1 MTEYKKL
8 GSSSPT
14 KDTVVEVYTPPTS
27 RSAVVRSMH
36 ITNNSDTAD
45 TVELLITDSEPQ
57 VVIDYSS
64 YAGIFANSTIGTSPV
79 SGGLYFEE
87 GDAYNQGT
95 GYRTISGPSTSY
107 ADNKL
112 YLRANDDSQSA
123 INPKNAKFGVGRR
136 GQYYAEVV
144 EGGGRVAP
152 TPDEAAKIV
161 TMVGNTSTQDIYGFT
176 FAHGYWWSTTQ
187 DGVVYKILD
196 DFFPADGA
204 FFNPT
209 EVTTGLT
216 ETDLLMAFGPD
227 EYVYNPIT
235 DQYGSGTL
243 VLVSA
248 AGTGAYYSTDEGQ
261 TWTTTSLPST
271 TGLGTIQE
279 LIYSEYLGKFFAVR
293 SADNV
298 NNNATALDQSTD
310 GITWTRYTI
319 PTGTIAYDANSITS
333 TKSFLAIEGG
343 TTQIGL
349 STDGITWT
357 SGTTPS
363 TYVGSNIETY
373 LQDYIAMASNSNS
386 STLALSTDGTTW
398 TYSSSLGQSGYWFNL
413 IGYHSVKSQFYNKDY
428 IVSKTIQPRETI
440 TITGGYTLSEDNGV
454 YFKSQNGTSAVN
466 IFGGEI

>member
-1 MTEYKKL
+1 
-8 GSSSPT
+8 
-14 KDTVVEVYTPPTS
+14 
-27 RSAVVRSMH
+27 
-36 ITNNSDTAD
+36 
-45 TVELLITDSEPQ
+45 
-57 VVIDYSS
+57 
-64 YAGIFANSTIGTSPV
+64 
-79 SGGLYFEE
+79 LYF
-87 GDAYNQGT
+87 
-95 GYRTISGPSTSY
+95 
-107 ADNKL
+107 
-112 YLRANDDSQSA
+112 RAIDQSQFA
-123 INPKNAKFGVGRR
+123 INPKNAKIGAGTR
-136 GQYYAEVV
+136 GYSYGEVV
-144 EGGGRVAP
+144 EKGGRVPP
-152 TPDEAAKIV
+152 TPNQGAPFV
-161 TMVGNTSTQDIYGFT
+161 YMVENTSTQDIYGFT

-187 DGVVYKILD
+187 DGAVYKLLD
-196 DFFPADGA
+196 DFFPADNA
-204 FFNPT
+204 VFIPT

-227 EYVYNPIT
+227 EYVYNPST

-343 TTQIGL
+343 TPQIGL

-357 SGTTPS
+357 SGTTPG
-363 TYVGSNIETY
+363 TAVGSNIETY
-373 LQDYIAMASNSNS
+373 LQDYIVVYPYNGWD
-386 STLALSTDGTTW
+386 THLVLSTDGITW
-398 TYSSSLGQSGYWFNL
+398 TYTPNLGLGGYWFNV
-413 IGYHSVKSQFYNKDY
+413 IGYHSVKSQFNNKDY

-440 TITGGYTLSEDNGV
+440 TITSGYTLSEDNGV

>member
-8 GSSSPT
+8 GGSSPT
-14 KDTVVEVYTPPTS
+14 KDTTVEVYTPPTS
-27 RSAVVRSMH
+27 RSAVVRSML

-64 YAGIFANSTIGTSPV
+64 YAGIFANDTNDYAY
-79 SGGLYFEE
+79 GLYFEE

-95 GYRTISGPSTSY
+95 GYPTVSGLTSY
-107 ADNKL
+107 GDGRL
-112 YLRANDDSQSA
+112 YFRTSDQSQFA
-123 INPKNAKFGVGRR
+123 INPKNAKIGGGRR
-136 GQYYAEVV
+136 GFTQAEVV
-144 EGGGRVAP
+144 EKGGRVLP
-152 TPDEAAKIV
+152 TQDAAAKIEDL
-161 TMVGNTSTQDIYGFT
+161 VGDIATQVIYGFT

-187 DGVVYKILD
+187 DGAVYKLLD
-196 DFFPADGA
+196 DFFPADNA
-204 FFNPT
+204 LFYPT

-227 EYVYNPIT
+227 KYVYNPIT

-271 TGLGTIQE
+271 TGVGTIQE

-333 TKSFLAIEGG
+333 TKSFLAIEGE
-343 TTQIGL
+343 TPQIGL

-357 SGTTPS
+357 SGTTPG
-363 TYVGSNIETY
+363 TAVGSNIETY
-373 LQDYIAMASNSNS
+373 LQDYIVVLPYSYSGGN
-386 STLALSTDGTTW
+386 LALSTDGTTW
-398 TYSSSLGQSGYWFNL
+398 TYSSSFGRNASWKNL

>member
-14 KDTVVEVYTPPTS
+14 KDTTVEVYTPPTS
-27 RSAVVRSMH
+27 TSAVVRSMH

-64 YAGIFANSTIGTSPV
+64 YAGIFANDTIQDFAA
-79 SGGLYFEE
+79 GLYFEE

-95 GYRTISGPSTSY
+95 GYQTVSGPSTS
-107 ADNKL
+107 ADSKL
-112 YLRANDDSQSA
+112 YFRATNQSQSA
-123 INPKNAKFGVGRR
+123 NNPKNAKIAMGYR
-136 GQYYAEVV
+136 GQSYAEVV
-144 EGGGRVAP
+144 EKGGRVPP
-152 TPDEAAKIV
+152 TPDNGASV
-161 TMVGNTSTQDIYGFT
+161 VNLVGNTSTQDIYGFT

-187 DGVVYKILD
+187 DGAVYKILD
-196 DFFPADGA
+196 DFFPADA
-204 FFNPT
+204 ASFNPT

-227 EYVYNPIT
+227 EYVYNPSA

-343 TTQIGL
+343 TPQIGL

-357 SGTTPS
+357 SGTTPGS
-363 TYVGSNIETY
+363 VVSSNIETY
-373 LQDYIAMASNSNS
+373 LQDYIVVFPYSNTSSNF
-386 STLALSTDGTTW
+386 ALSTDGTTW
-398 TYSSSLGQSGYWFNL
+398 TYSSNVGRSAYWYNL

>member
-14 KDTVVEVYTPPTS
+14 KDTIVEVYTPPTS

-57 VVIDYSS
+57 VVADYSS
-64 YAGIFANSTIGTSPV
+64 YAGIFVND
-79 SGGLYFEE
+79 SGDFSVGLYFEE

-95 GYRTISGPSTSY
+95 AYQTISGVTSY
-107 ADNKL
+107 GDSGL
-112 YLRANDDSQSA
+112 YFRSSDQSQFA
-123 INPKNAKFGVGRR
+123 INPKNAKIGAGNR
-136 GQYYAEVV
+136 GQSYAEVV
-144 EGGGRVAP
+144 EKGGRVAP
-152 TPDEAAKIV
+152 TPDNAATVV

-187 DGVVYKILD
+187 DGAVYKLLD
-196 DFFPADGA
+196 DFFPADNA
-204 FFNPT
+204 IFNPT

-227 EYVYNPIT
+227 EDVYSPIT

-243 VLVSA
+243 VLVST

-343 TTQIGL
+343 TPQIGL

-357 SGTTPS
+357 SGTTPG
-363 TYVGSNIETY
+363 TAVGSNIETY
-373 LQDYIAMASNSNS
+373 LQDYIAVYPYASS
-386 STLALSTDGTTW
+386 SGQIVVSTDGTTW
-398 TYSSSLGQSGYWFNL
+398 TYASSLGRSAYWFNI
-413 IGYHSVKSQFYNKDY
+413 IGYHSFKAQFYNNKDY

-440 TITGGYTLSEDNGV
+440 TITGGYTLSEDNRV

>member
-8 GSSSPT
+8 GSLSPT
-14 KDTVVEVYTPPTS
+14 KDIIAEVYTPPTS

-57 VVIDYSS
+57 VVLDRSS
-64 YAGIFANSTIGTSPV
+64 YAGIFVNDRLDYGV
-79 SGGLYFEE
+79 GLYFEE

-95 GYRTISGPSTSY
+95 VYKTVSGVTSY
-107 ADNKL
+107 PDAKL
-112 YLRANDDSQSA
+112 YIRATDESQSA
-123 INPKNAKFGVGRR
+123 INPKNAKIGVGSR
-136 GQYYAEVV
+136 GYNYAEAV
-144 EGGGRVAP
+144 EKGGRFPP
-152 TPDEAAKIV
+152 TPDNGAKFV
-161 TMVGNTSTQDIYGFT
+161 YMVENTATQVIYGLT

-187 DGVVYKILD
+187 DGAVYKLLD
-196 DFFPADGA
+196 DFFPADDA
-204 FFNPT
+204 IFNPT

-227 EYVYNPIT
+227 EYVYNPST

-271 TGLGTIQE
+271 TGVGTIQE

-298 NNNATALDQSTD
+298 NYNATALDQSTD

-343 TTQIGL
+343 TPQIGL

-357 SGTTPS
+357 SGTIPGVAS
-363 TYVGSNIETY
+363 SNIETY
-373 LQDYIAMASNSNS
+373 LQDYIAVNPRGGWDSF
-386 STLALSTDGTTW
+386 LVLSTDGTTW
-398 TYSSSLGQSGYWFNL
+398 TYTPHLSQGAYWSNV
-413 IGYHSVKSQFYNKDY
+413 IGYHSVKSQFNNKDY

-440 TITGGYTLSEDNGV
+440 TITSGYTLSEDNGV

>member
-14 KDTVVEVYTPPTS
+14 KDIIVEVYTPPTS
-27 RSAVVRSMH
+27 TSAVVRSMH

-64 YAGIFANSTIGTSPV
+64 YAGIFVNDR
-79 SGGLYFEE
+79 SGGYGAGIYFEE

-95 GYRTISGPSTSY
+95 SYKTISGVTTN
-107 ADNKL
+107 ADARL
-112 YLRANDDSQSA
+112 YFRAIDQSQSA
-123 INPKNAKFGVGRR
+123 INPKNAKIGVGTR
-136 GQYYAEVV
+136 GYTYAEVV
-144 EGGGRVAP
+144 EKGGRIAP
-152 TPDEAAKIV
+152 TPDTAAETV
-161 TMVGNTSTQDIYGFT
+161 SLVGDTSTQDVYGFT

-187 DGVVYKILD
+187 DGAVYKKLD

-204 FFNPT
+204 NFSPT

-235 DQYGSGTL
+235 HQYGSGTL

-298 NNNATALDQSTD
+298 NYNATALDQSTD

-343 TTQIGL
+343 TPQIGL

-357 SGTTPS
+357 SGTSPGTV
-363 TYVGSNIETY
+363 VGTNIETY
-373 LQDYIAMASNSNS
+373 LQDYIVVRPDNGWGS
-386 STLALSTDGTTW
+386 SVVLSTDGTTW
-398 TYSSSLGQSGYWFNL
+398 TYSSNLGQSGYYSNI

>member
-8 GSSSPT
+8 GSSSSI
-14 KDTVVEVYTPPTS
+14 KDTILEVYTPPTS

-57 VVIDYSS
+57 VVADYSS
-64 YAGIFANSTIGTSPV
+64 YAGIFANTTI
-79 SGGLYFEE
+79 SGSYGLGLYFEE

-95 GYRTISGPSTSY
+95 AYQTVSGVYSY
-107 ADNKL
+107 GDSKL
-112 YLRANDDSQSA
+112 YFRASDQSQFA
-123 INPKNAKFGVGRR
+123 INPKNAKIGAGNR
-136 GQYYAEVV
+136 GQSYAEVV
-144 EGGGRVAP
+144 EKGGRVAP
-152 TPDEAAKIV
+152 TPDNAATVV

-187 DGVVYKILD
+187 DGAVYKLLD

-204 FFNPT
+204 NFVPT

-227 EYVYNPIT
+227 EDVYSPIT

-243 VLVSA
+243 VLVST

-343 TTQIGL
+343 TPQIGL

-357 SGTTPS
+357 SGTTPG
-363 TYVGSNIETY
+363 TAVGSNIETY
-373 LQDYIAMASNSNS
+373 LQDYVVVYPYSNQSSN
-386 STLALSTDGTTW
+386 LALSTDGTTW
-398 TYSSSLGQSGYWFNL
+398 TYSSNFPRSGYWFNI

-454 YFKSQNGTSAVN
+454 YFKSQNGTSAVK

>member
-14 KDTVVEVYTPPTS
+14 KDIIAEVYTPPTS
-27 RSAVVRSMH
+27 TSAVVRSMH

-57 VVIDYSS
+57 VVVDYSS
-64 YAGIFANSTIGTSPV
+64 YAGIFANDKINSYAV
-79 SGGLYFEE
+79 GLYFEE
-87 GDAYNQGT
+87 GDAYNQGN
-95 GYRTISGPSTSY
+95 GYQTISDVAAW
-107 ADNKL
+107 ADGRL
-112 YLRANDDSQSA
+112 YLRAIDQSQSA
-123 INPKNAKFGVGRR
+123 INPKNAKIGVGPR
-136 GQYYAEVV
+136 GLPYAEVV
-144 EGGGRVAP
+144 EKGGRSAP
-152 TPDEAAKIV
+152 TPDLGANIV
-161 TMVGNTSTQDIYGFT
+161 NLVGNSATQDIYGFT

-187 DGVVYKILD
+187 DGAVYKILD
-196 DFFPADGA
+196 DFFPVDGA
-204 FFNPT
+204 LFYPT

-227 EYVYNPIT
+227 EYVYNPST
-235 DQYGSGTL
+235 HQYGSGTL

-343 TTQIGL
+343 TPQIGL

-357 SGTTPS
+357 SGTSPGTV
-363 TYVGSNIETY
+363 VGSNIETY
-373 LQDYIAMASNSNS
+373 LQDYIAVYPYNNSVANV
-386 STLALSTDGTTW
+386 ALSTDGTTW
-398 TYSSSLGQSGYWFNL
+398 TYSPSFQRSGYWFNL
-413 IGYHSVKSQFYNKDY
+413 IGYHSVKSQFNNKDY

>member
-45 TVELLITDSEPQ
+45 TVELLIADSEPQ
-57 VVIDYSS
+57 VLIDYSS
-64 YAGIFANSTIGTSPV
+64 YAGIFGNYYNTRAV
-79 SGGLYFEE
+79 GLYFEE

-95 GYRTISGPSTSY
+95 GYRTISGPTSNPD
-107 ADNKL
+107 ADL
-112 YLRANDDSQSA
+112 YLSATDQSQSA
-123 INPKNAKFGVGRR
+123 INPKNAKIGVGAR
-136 GQYYAEVV
+136 GQHYAQVV
-144 EGGGRVAP
+144 EKGGRVPP
-152 TPDEAAKIV
+152 TPDYSAKGV
-161 TMVGNTSTQDIYGFT
+161 TMVGNISTQDIYGFT

-187 DGVVYKILD
+187 DGAVYKLLD

-204 FFNPT
+204 VFTPT

-343 TTQIGL
+343 TPQIGL

-357 SGTTPS
+357 SGTTPG
-363 TYVGSNIETY
+363 TAVGSNIETY
-373 LQDYIAMASNSNS
+373 LQDYVVVYPYNNS
-386 STLALSTDGTTW
+386 SSQIVVSTDGTTW
-398 TYSSSLGQSGYWFNL
+398 TYPSSLARSALWFNL
-413 IGYHSVKSQFYNKDY
+413 IGYHSVGSQFYNKDY